1 MPGRRRLAGRRLW
14 PWPDRRP
21 PGRSRAGPRWC
32 RRHRTW
38 PPPRYPPRAR
48 STRGVAIAGEPGEGA
63 QVGQALAALDPPVVL
78 PADRRGKADH
88 EGLVEVL
95 VGVAEHAAEQP
106 VDLICRDRGER
117 QPADQEDVA
126 DRVEREVHTEHPA
139 AAFEQVPVELGVVL
153 IRMAA
158 EERLDVEAVRVGD
171 KP

>member
-21 PGRSRAGPRWC
+21 PGRSPAGPRWC
-32 RRHRTW
+32 RRPGTW
-38 PPPRYPPRAR
+38 PPRYPPRAR
-48 STRGVAIAGEPGEGA
+48 STRGVAGEPGEGA
-63 QVGQALAALDPPVVL
+63 QVGHALAALDPPVVF

-106 VDLICRDRGER
+106 VDLIRRDRGER
-117 QPADQEDVA
+117 QPADQVDVA

-153 IRMAA
+153 IRLAA